1 MTEKLK
7 NMIDELAKFDLD
19 SGDDPRWAERRI
31 EELKRESD
39 KENNPY
45 RTINMYNL
53 IEKIYKE
60 NKEISDSLRE
70 SSKSAF
76 ADILYDYT
84 LVIINLIKDEA
95 SEVKEDNSKNDETIL
110 EGINWIKD
118 AIKLMNTGYYSK
130 MEECIN
136 TYKNYDEKNYKVLE
150 TTKRLADIIES
161 LINDKFT
168 TKDFEAVMIKP
179 YREKP
184 ILIKDGKRIDNENMT
199 SFDIDWGW
207 DRRIEMNVRNE

>member
-19 SGDDPRWAERRI
+19 SGDDPRWAKRRI

-39 KENNPY
+39 RENSPY

-70 SSKSAF
+70 FGKSAF

-161 LINDKFT
+161 LTNDKFT

-184 ILIKDGKRIDNENMT
+184 VLIKDGKRIDSETMT